1 MTQSSRALSFGLLLL
16 ALAGLAEPA
25 CGRTQAPPP
34 LTAAPDEPSDGGLPV
49 PPPSAKKSIIVP
61 ADTGLGAGPSGTS
74 SYTGTNGT
82 AVGPTLGQSPSN

>member
-1 MTQSSRALSFGLLLL
+1 MTRSPLSFAFWLLTL
-16 ALAGLAEPA
+16 ASLAAPA

-34 LTAAPDEPSDGGLPV
+34 QSAAESEPTDGGLPV
-49 PPPSAKKSIIVP
+49 PPPSAKKSVIVP